1 LYCGKSVSDEGLL
14 VILNSMQGSLKAD
27 LIAEILSFKLDLIE
41 HIDGMGAEISTHI
54 QGVDTGIVE
63 RLDRIVTK
71 LDGNCDLLE
80 GALRSSARAIEWSE
94 IGPKSG
100 K

>member
-1 LYCGKSVSDEGLL
+1 MIEPELL
-14 VILNSMQGSLKAD
+14 AALNSMKV
-27 LIAEILSFKLDLIE
+27 DLIE
-41 HIDGMGAEISTHI
+41 HIDGMGAEISAHI
-54 QGVDTGIVE
+54 QAVDTGIVE
-63 RLDRIVTK
+63 RLGRIVAK

-80 GALRSSARAIEWSE
+80 EALRSSARAIEWSE